1 MDERWI
7 ATFQC
12 RHRSL
17 ALTRAAKENQKECG
31 LRKASIL
38 LVIFAATFASLASP
52 RTAAAWR
59 HVWGYGPSVYNPYGW
74 APAPGP
80 FPGGG
85 PLPGTRFSIPPGAS
99 LSYYDPGSG
108 TTYCWSQSMGF
119 YFPCGYSASAPYAV
133 GPPPPIP
140 PAVPP
145 PPGDQAAPYASGLL
159 LFKLPTDA
167 EAVVDGVPVG
177 LSDGL
182 GIHAV
187 TPGRHRVVLRMSGK
201 ENEHTVTVTPHR
213 IFTVTPTT
221 ILPTE
226 P

>member
-1 MDERWI
+1 M
-7 ATFQC
+7 
-12 RHRSL
+12 
-17 ALTRAAKENQKECG
+17 RAAKECRPTDG
-31 LRKASIL
+31 LRRAVVL
-38 LVIFAATFASLASP
+38 LVILAATLALLASP

-59 HVWGYGPSVYNPYGW
+59 QWWSRGPGAYNTFGW
-74 APAPGP
+74 APG
-80 FPGGG
+80 
-85 PLPGTRFSIPPGAS
+85 PGTTLFPRRRAPPPEPASRSPPGAS

-108 TTYCWSQSMGF
+108 TTHCWSQSMGF

-133 GPPPPIP
+133 GPPPPP
-140 PAVPP
+140 MPSAVPF
-145 PPGDQAAPYASGLL
+145 PGDQTAPYASGLL

-167 EAVVDGVPVG
+167 EAAVDGVPID

-187 TPGRHRVVLRMSGK
+187 TPGRHRVVLRVSGK
-201 ENEHTVTVTPHR
+201 ENEHTVTVAPHR

>member
-1 MDERWI
+1 M
-7 ATFQC
+7 C
-12 RHRSL
+12 
-17 ALTRAAKENQKECG
+17 AAKECRPTNG
-31 LRKASIL
+31 LRRAVVL
-38 LVIFAATFASLASP
+38 LVILAATLTLLASP

-59 HVWGYGPSVYNPYGW
+59 QWWSYGPGAYNAYGW
-74 APAPGP
+74 APGPGTTL

-85 PLPGTRFSIPPGAS
+85 PLPGTRFSLPPGAS
-99 LSYYDPGSG
+99 LSYYDPGSA

-133 GPPPPIP
+133 GPPPPP
-140 PAVPP
+140 MMPSAAPLP
-145 PPGDQAAPYASGLL
+145 LGDQTAPYASGLL

-167 EAVVDGVPVG
+167 EAAVDGVPIG

-187 TPGRHRVVLRMSGK
+187 TPGRHRIVLRVSGK